1 MLEIILAQAFFSL
14 KIKISQFPNGCQLP
28 GNQHTELANLRF
40 SFPLIAFLEQ
50 YQQPGHIF
58 QCYPPY
64 QGW

>member
-1 MLEIILAQAFFSL
+1 MLEIILAQGSRPL
-14 KIKISQFPNGCQLP
+14 KTKTGQFPNVFQLT

-40 SFPLIAFLEQ
+40 SFLLIAFLEQ

-58 QCYPPY
+58 QCYPSY